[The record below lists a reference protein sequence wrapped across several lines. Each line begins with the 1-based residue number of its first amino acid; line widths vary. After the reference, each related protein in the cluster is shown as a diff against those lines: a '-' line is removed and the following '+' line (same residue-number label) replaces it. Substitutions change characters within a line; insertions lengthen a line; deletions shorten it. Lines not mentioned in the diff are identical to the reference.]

1 MNSNDTTISAVV
13 NGRTHV
19 LDAGT
24 TVAGVLNAV
33 GAPSTGVAVAVNGAV
48 VPRTEW
54 DHTIVSDGAV
64 VEILTAVQG
73 G

>member
-1 MNSNDTTISAVV
+1 MSSDTTVSAVV
-13 NGRTHV
+13 NGRMHV
-19 LDAGT
+19 LTVGT
-24 TVAGVLNAV
+24 TVAGVLTVV

-48 VPRTEW
+48 VPRAEW
-54 DHTIVSDGAV
+54 DHTIVADGAV